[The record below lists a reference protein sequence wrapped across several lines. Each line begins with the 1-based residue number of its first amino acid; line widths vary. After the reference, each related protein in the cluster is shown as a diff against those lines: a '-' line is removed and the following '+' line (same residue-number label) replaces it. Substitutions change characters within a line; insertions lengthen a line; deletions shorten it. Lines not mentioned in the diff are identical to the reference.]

1 MRDIMG
7 RAPFDQNATRAAP
20 VQRMPAIVD
29 DDLPDMG
36 RMTAR
41 LLLQGKTP
49 SSPATTKAERTG
61 R

>member
-41 LLLQGKTP
+41 LL
-49 SSPATTKAERTG
+49 
-61 R
+61 